1 MKKLEILNKISSMRV
16 SELLDFVNEYDI
28 LYEDYKFYFENLLDE
43 GILETP
49 VEKVCTFLELCDI
62 SNFIGNQKKSDI
74 PLTCKFRI
82 EKMDKSILTVEKF
95 TEIYKEDKSK
105 AKKLL
110 YAAMFVDDTLSAYK
124 KTFNI

>member
-16 SELLDFVNEYDI
+16 FELLDFVNEYDI

-95 TEIYKEDKSK
+95 TEIYKEDKLK

-110 YAAMFVDDTLSAYK
+110 CAAMSVDDTLSAYK

>member
-1 MKKLEILNKISSMRV
+1 MRV

-82 EKMDKSILTVEKF
+82 EKMDKSILTVENLQKF
-95 TEIYKEDKSK
+95 I
-105 AKKLL
+105 KKINRKLKNYYMQL
-110 YAAMFVDDTLSAYK
+110 CL
-124 KTFNI
+124 

>member
-62 SNFIGNQKKSDI
+62 SNFIGDQKKSDI

-105 AKKLL
+105 AEKLL